1 MSALA
6 LKWTRLV
13 NANTQRLLNDIALL
27 IVRVAFGLMMAIGHG
42 KGKLNMLLAGDAEN
56 FGDPIGVGKS
66 LSLFL
71 AVGAEFFC
79 ALAIVIGLATRL
91 ALTQLIAT
99 MAVAALIIHGADPFA
114 KKEMALLYLFPFIAL
129 ILTGPGRF
137 SVDHLIMKKLGASQ
151 H

>member
-27 IVRVAFGLMMAIGHG
+27 IVRVALGLMMALGHG
-42 KGKLNMLLAGDAEN
+42 KGKFDSLMKGESAS
-56 FGDPIGVGKS
+56 FPDPIGVGNS
-66 LSLFL
+66 LSHML

-79 ALAIVIGLATRL
+79 ALAIVVGLATRL

-99 MAVAALIIHGADPFA
+99 MAVAAFIIHGADPFA
-114 KKEMALLYLFPFIAL
+114 KKEMAFLYLFPFIAL

-137 SVDHLIMKKLGASQ
+137 SVDHLILKRLTR
-151 H
+151 